1 MKEKNFKFRASYAK
15 LVEGMTDKQAG
26 EFIKAVSGY
35 VFNGKPFETKDEY
48 LKGVYLYVK
57 NEIDTAEISKVN
69 GKKGAVILAEKKR
82 KLKPVG
88 VIIESVMVASTTK
101 KESEKRE

>member
-26 EFIKAVSGY
+26 EFIKAVSDY

-48 LKGVYLYVK
+48 LKGVYLYIK
-57 NEIDTAEISKVN
+57 NEIDAAETSKAN
-69 GKKGAVILAEKKR
+69 GKKGALILAEKKR
-82 KLKPVG
+82 KLKSVG
-88 VIIESVMVASTTK
+88 VIIESVMVASTAK
-101 KESEKRE
+101 KESGKRE